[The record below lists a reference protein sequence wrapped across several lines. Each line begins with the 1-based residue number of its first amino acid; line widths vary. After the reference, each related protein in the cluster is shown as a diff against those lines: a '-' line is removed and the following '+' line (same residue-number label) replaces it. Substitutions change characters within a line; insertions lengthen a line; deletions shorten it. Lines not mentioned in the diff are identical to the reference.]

1 MKDLIIIGAHCP
13 DDERTELLHNC
24 IKSLQKIRDD
34 FDILICSHT
43 HIPDYIV
50 KKVDYSFYD
59 KNNDIITDLE
69 YLNQPWFLP
78 QEGTIILSTYVSGYS
93 TYLAVYRILISGL
106 GIAKTYGYNKVH
118 YIEYDSEFND
128 FTDLYENSKLLD
140 ENDSVLIKKG
150 FKEFENNIVWGM
162 GFFMSFRIDTMS
174 ETFLKFDKDKLLKL
188 LFDSRNKTNEK
199 ITQDIL
205 SENGRKIFIK
215 DYYEVIKKDNKYM
228 LSDNTEKEDLN
239 SWCVPYYSP
248 EKDSVYLI
256 VWNQKQDTPLNV
268 RFIINQNKVIE
279 MNEVKRYTWRNFDIG
294 KIEDINSIE
303 TIVDNKLKNRIVFDD
318 KLRDIFKKT
327 NYSKKG

>member
-1 MKDLIIIGAHCP
+1 MKDLILIGAHCP

-24 IKSLQKIRDD
+24 IKSLQKVRDD

-118 YIEYDSEFND
+118 YIEYDSELND

-188 LFDSRNKTNEK
+188 LFNSRNKTNEK

-228 LSDNTEKEDLN
+228 LSDNTEKEELN
-239 SWCVPYYSP
+239 SWCVPYYNP
-248 EKDSVYLI
+248 EKDSVCLI
-256 VWNQKQDTPLNV
+256 VWNQKQDKPLNV
-268 RFIINQNKVIE
+268 RFIINQNKIIE

-294 KIEDINSIE
+294 KIENVLSIE
-303 TIVDNKLKNRIVFDD
+303 TIVDDKLKNRIVFDD
-318 KLRDIFKKT
+318 KLREVFKKT